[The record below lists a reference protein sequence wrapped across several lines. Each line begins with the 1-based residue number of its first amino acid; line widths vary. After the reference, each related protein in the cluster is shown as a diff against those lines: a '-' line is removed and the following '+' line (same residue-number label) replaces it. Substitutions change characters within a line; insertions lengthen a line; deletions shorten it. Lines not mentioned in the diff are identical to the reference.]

1 MARGSRGSRGARV
14 PVGVAAA
21 AFVVLCGPVRALDL
35 APLWDFNDPAGS
47 EQRFRD
53 ALPTATG
60 DDALILQTQIA
71 RTWGLRGDF
80 PKAREILRAV
90 EPQLAFASA
99 EARARHALEVG
110 RSYASAAH
118 PAQSVDADAKERARA
133 AFLAAHDLA
142 LNGKLDALAIDALHM
157 MAFVDT
163 APEQQLRWD
172 QRALDIAT
180 ESSQP
185 AAKRWEA
192 ALRNN
197 IGHALYQQRRYDAA
211 LAEFRRAV
219 ALRERGGD
227 AEALRIAR
235 WTEAWTL
242 RALDRVDDAI
252 AIQTRLESEYA
263 AAGAPNRDVFEELEL
278 LYRAKGDGERAARY
292 AERKTTAR

>member
-1 MARGSRGSRGARV
+1 MAIGAGRARGTLRSGGA
-14 PVGVAAA
+14 AL
-21 AFVVLCGPVRALDL
+21 AFVVLQAPAQAIDL

-53 ALPTATG
+53 ALPTATR

-71 RTWGLRGDF
+71 RTYGLRGDF
-80 PKAREILRAV
+80 PKAREILREV
-90 EPQLAFASA
+90 EPQLAFAGA
-99 EARARHALEVG
+99 EARARHALELG
-110 RSYASAAH
+110 RSHASAAH

-192 ALRNN
+192 TLRNN
-197 IGHALYQQRRYDAA
+197 IGHALYRQRRYDAA

-227 AEALRIAR
+227 AEALRSAR

-242 RALDRVDDAI
+242 RALDRIDDAI
-252 AIQTRLESEYA
+252 AIQTRLETEYA
-263 AAGAPNRDVFEELEL
+263 AAGAPSRDVFEELEL
-278 LYRAKGDGERAARY
+278 LYRAKGDSEKAARY

>member
-1 MARGSRGSRGARV
+1 MRSAGVCA
-14 PVGVAAA
+14 GVATAILLA
-21 AFVVLCGPVRALDL
+21 LCGPAEAIDL
-35 APLWDFNDPAGS
+35 APLWDFNDPAAS

-53 ALPTATG
+53 ALPTATS

-80 PKAREILRAV
+80 AKAREILRSV

-110 RSYASAAH
+110 RSYVSATH

-142 LNGKLDALAIDALHM
+142 LSGKLDALAIDALHM

-163 APEQQLRWD
+163 APEQQMRWD
-172 QRALDIAT
+172 QRALEIAT

-185 AAKRWEA
+185 AARRWEA
-192 ALRNN
+192 SLRNN
-197 IGHALYQQRRYDAA
+197 IGHALYRQRRYDAA

-227 AEALRIAR
+227 AEALRIAL

-242 RALDRVDDAI
+242 RALDRIDEAI
-252 AIQTRLESEYA
+252 AIQTRLEGEYV
-263 AAGAPNRDVFEELEL
+263 AAGAPSREVFEDLEL
-278 LYRAKGDGERAARY
+278 LYRANGDSEKAARY
-292 AERKTTAR
+292 AERKTKGR